1 MFQHFDLESEDQ
13 VTLNDFN
20 IRSHFKHMTKTFLES
35 LQSHWT
41 IDPNYPELLKPFH
54 EKEFIKSLNGNNRFC
69 R

>member
-1 MFQHFDLESEDQ
+1 M
-13 VTLNDFN
+13 TLNDFN

-54 EKEFIKSLNGNNRFC
+54 EKEFIKSLSVMEPSKFIENLYS
-69 R
+69 